1 MKKTP
6 SSKGIQKVKV
16 DYKDCEFGLITLTLK
31 VGNQIT
37 EIIFNEEYDPIPE
50 LIKWLETI
58 CNGAKEAVFQLEK
71 ENKIK
76 LLRISKTEKEEYEI
90 TIIEKSEKNI
100 SQIKRIINPLELVKE
115 FYKGLKKFAKTK
127 KYRKHQWESE
137 TYGEWFSKIAD
148 TEQEEIIKLL
158 IPYKSETLQKMLPE
172 PGYWNI
178 LFGNQNKTET
188 GNYFQI
194 PNEYDS
200 RTSEQKEQF
209 LKECFNKN
217 INGHKGTP
225 LGNIKSEVIENYL
238 KKQSYPL

>member
-1 MKKTP
+1 MKKTRI
-6 SSKGIQKVKV
+6 SNGIQKVKV

-31 VGNQIT
+31 VGNKKT

-58 CNGAKEAVFQLEK
+58 CKGAGQATFRLEK

-76 LLRISKTEKEEYEI
+76 LLNVRITEKGEYEI
-90 TIIEKSEKNI
+90 TIIEKPARDAI
-100 SQIKRIINPLELVKE
+100 QIKRIINPFEFVKE
-115 FYKGLKKFAKTK
+115 FYTGLKRFAKSK
-127 KYRKHQWESE
+127 KYKKYQWESE
-137 TYGEWFSKIAD
+137 TYGEWFSKISD

-188 GNYFQI
+188 GIYFQI
-194 PNEYDS
+194 PNDYDN
-200 RTSEQKEQF
+200 RTKEQKEQF
-209 LKECFNKN
+209 IKECFNKN

-225 LGNIKSEVIENYL
+225 LGKIKSEVIDNYL
-238 KKQSYPL
+238 KK